1 MSQRS
6 IAQLIKRQ
14 VIHLTA
20 SACVREAAQLMS
32 EHHTHSHRGV
42 LPFGIGR
49 ADVFGIGL
57 ARKMQAKT

>member
-1 MSQRS
+1 MTP
-6 IAQLIKRQ
+6 
-14 VIHLTA
+14 VIDLGAPTAAA
-20 SACVREAAQLMS
+20 SAFARSRLFPLKSGPA
-32 EHHTHSHRGV
+32 THSHREV

>member
-1 MSQRS
+1 MIS
-6 IAQLIKRQ
+6 
-14 VIHLTA
+14 VIDLGAPTAAA
-20 SACVREAAQLMS
+20 SAFARSRLFPLKSGPREA
-32 EHHTHSHRGV
+32 